1 MYDMLLALLFF
12 FVVLSPLMIHAG
24 LNVAERIALRRE
36 ALNPGSRPAKRKTH
50 AARGPRIHRRGR
62 SAPQRHLLGNNLR
75 EVRLLEA
82 VDLLVKFV
90 DLAGPVH

>member
-36 ALNPGSRPAKRKTH
+36 AQNPGSGPAKKKD
-50 AARGPRIHRRGR
+50 PR
-62 SAPQRHLLGNNLR
+62 SAWASDAPAA
-75 EVRLLEA
+75 A
-82 VDLLVKFV
+82 VSS
-90 DLAGPVH
+90 AAPSAR